1 MRKGKRQTIR
11 KRETVRQKEKERRK
25 GKSEE
30 RHERKKEWTV
40 NPKNKF
46 LIFHKIVLKFC

>member
-25 GKSEE
+25 SKSED
-30 RHERKKEWTV
+30 RNERKKELTV
-40 NPKNKF
+40 NPKE
-46 LIFHKIVLKFC
+46 IPYIS